1 MKKSAT
7 LVKSLPSYLDG
18 SLYQLSEPIFYIDQ
32 WRQKLKT
39 TWINIKTE
47 DGFTEAFAADV
58 NGHFLSQIPIV
69 KSRMKGKKHQECLE
83 RLGFKMIN

>member
-18 SLYQLSEPIFYIDQ
+18 SLYQLSEPIFYVDQ
-32 WRQKLKT
+32 WRRKLKT

-47 DGFTEAFAADV
+47 DGFTEAFASDV
-58 NGHFLSQIPIV
+58 NGCFLSQHPIT
-69 KSRMKGKKHQECLE
+69 KSRVKGKKHKECLG
-83 RLGFKMIN
+83 RLGFNIII